1 MNQDEVIARLRKH
14 RDRLRPYSVQALY
27 LFGSVARNEASA
39 TSDVDLLVEFEA
51 SAHIG
56 LFDFVRLRRLLG
68 EILGSVE
75 NDTTSGEP
83 STKRE
88 TRSRFCCRRDEI
100 GRPPS
105 ASSASC

>member
-1 MNQDEVIARLRKH
+1 MNQDEVIARLKQH

-27 LFGSVARNEASA
+27 LFGSVARNEASG

-68 EILGSVE
+68 EILGCEV
-75 NDTTSGEP
+75 DLV
-83 STKRE
+83 
-88 TRSRFCCRRDEI
+88 TRDALHPAMKDSILEEAIR
-100 GRPPS
+100 
-105 ASSASC
+105 AA